1 MKKKYYF
8 VIAVL
13 LTLCL
18 SMTGCGYR
26 FSVEGRGPTL
36 GTATVPEYEG
46 PPVVLVIE
54 PLANRTFESNL
65 EYKYTE
71 YLKDEFVVTGGAN
84 LVENIRDADYVMKG
98 AIESV
103 TLPSLTFTQ
112 NQTQESRV
120 TVNVRVQIAERRTGK
135 ILWQQSSSSSAEF
148 FVGSSSSSG
157 GGGGGIQFN
166 RVLQDRALEQ
176 AGQFVVEDL
185 ADRFLFAREQG
196 VFTPEP
202 PKPPSISPKTP
213 SIDGGQIPIET
224 QPSLSPTQKTPQ
236 VFDDPEREAER
247 GQR

>member
-1 MKKKYYF
+1 MKKPLHYGILILF
-8 VIAVL
+8 TIS
-13 LTLCL
+13 LCT
-18 SMTGCGYR
+18 TGCGYR

-36 GTATVPEYEG
+36 GTASVPEYEG
-46 PPVVLVIE
+46 PPVVMVIQ
-54 PLANRTFESNL
+54 PLANRSFESNL

-71 YLKDEFVVTGGAN
+71 YLKDEFVVTGGAS
-84 LVENIRDADYVMKG
+84 LVDNIRDADYVMKG

-103 TLPSLTFTQ
+103 TLPSLTFSQ

-120 TVNVRVQIAERRTGK
+120 TVNVRVQIAERRSGK
-135 ILWQQSSSSSAEF
+135 ILWQQTSSSSAEF
-148 FVGSSSSSG
+148 FVGSSSSS

-202 PKPPSISPKTP
+202 TKPLPASTETPLLDDGQMLREVEPSSSPSQNAPQRIDDIS
-213 SIDGGQIPIET
+213 G
-224 QPSLSPTQKTPQ
+224 
-236 VFDDPEREAER
+236 EAE
-247 GQR
+247 GIQP